1 MTDSFEGRTRRTM
14 PCCNKGGAWVQS
26 IFDSEIPC
34 SPDMLNTQQLCW
46 IGYTNQ
52 YCSSFPS
59 HTKSAV
65 GISLWITQIFGI
77 KRERQ
82 RIPNNTYAQMCVAL
96 NLHSQASGQ
105 QLLISQNSRHTVHRY
120 EYNFKNFISFYGL
133 NSLASSNSELTS
145 FRHVTELRQAIVR
158 CKMST

>member
-1 MTDSFEGRTRRTM
+1 MTDSFEGRIRRTT

-26 IFDSEIPC
+26 IFDSETPC

-46 IGYTNQ
+46 TGYTNQ
-52 YCSSFPS
+52 YCS
-59 HTKSAV
+59 SAV

-96 NLHSQASGQ
+96 NLQFQASGQ

-120 EYNFKNFISFYGL
+120 EYNFKNFIRFYGL

-145 FRHVTELRQAIVR
+145 FRHVTELSQVTVR